1 MEIALIIYQHK
12 ITMNKQTVN
21 LGVVQETL
29 LIPLWS
35 RAVEAVQ
42 PEPILYDA
50 KAKEIVSQLDYDFHK
65 FKAAKSTQVMMCIRG
80 KAIDQIVQ
88 RFIKHNPQSTIV
100 EIGAGLDTRFERL
113 DNGQLH
119 WFDLDLPDAI
129 AIRQQFFLE
138 SDRRH
143 FISGSVLEPEWIG
156 RVQENRVN
164 SPKLFIAEGVL
175 LYFTESQ
182 VKALL
187 TILAD
192 NFPGSCL
199 VFDAAS
205 PFIIKNRRSY
215 EAVKYTEAKF
225 QWGIENIKDIE
236 VWDSRYQ
243 ITDSRYIWHFPEFR
257 KRFSLNARLLMAI
270 LPPLTRSYAV
280 HSLQILPHN

>member
-1 MEIALIIYQHK
+1 MEYLTI
-12 ITMNKQTVN
+12 MNKQTVN
-21 LGVVQETL
+21 LGIVQETL

-35 RAVEAVQ
+35 RAVEASQ

-50 KAKEIVSQLDYDFHK
+50 KAKEIVSQLDYDFDK

-80 KAIDQIVQ
+80 KAIDELTQH
-88 RFIKHNPQSTIV
+88 FIQQNPQATIV

-113 DNGQLH
+113 DNGQLY

-129 AIRQQFFLE
+129 AVRKHFFEE
-138 SDRRH
+138 SRRRH
-143 FISGSVLEPEWIG
+143 FISASVLEPEWINQ
-156 RVQENRVN
+156 VKQNCPN

-175 LYFTESQ
+175 LYFTEEQ
-182 VKALL
+182 VKTLL
-187 TILAD
+187 KILAE
-192 NFPGSCL
+192 NFPGSYL

-215 EAVKYTEAKF
+215 EAVKHTSAKF
-225 QWGIENIKDIE
+225 QWGIKNIKDIE
-236 VWDSRYQ
+236 AWNSRYK

-257 KRFSLNARLLMAI
+257 KRFSFNARLLMAI

-280 HSLQILPHN
+280 HLASICTNAD